1 MCALLSQISGD
12 VTPRNITKRT
22 PEYRA
27 YRGVINFDNMRDLFG
42 EDYEVIGGIYNE
54 LKDFYGHD
62 FLFWLQFGR
71 AEVHFDHFEVAENY
85 LTQSLAIRDVG
96 NFQAR
101 HNLGVLFLKRARF
114 DENAA
119 TADGDMKRGEE
130 LLREQI
136 AERGEIDAYP
146 YAALITHKY
155 RYLKARGSPKLAE
168 EIENLA
174 NLAAIGIK
182 KHPLE
187 EAMQEAYQEIKHA
200 YLMRAVPA
208 GPEESQPQQ
217 GTSAQ

>member
-1 MCALLSQISGD
+1 
-12 VTPRNITKRT
+12 
-22 PEYRA
+22 
-27 YRGVINFDNMRDLFG
+27 MRDLFG

-54 LKDFYGHD
+54 LKDFYSHD

-71 AEVHFDHFEVAENY
+71 SEVHFDHFEVAENY

-114 DENAA
+114 DENGA

-136 AERGEIDAYP
+136 VERGEIEAYP

-155 RYLKARGSPKLAE
+155 RYLKVRGSPKLAE

-174 NLAAIGIK
+174 NLGAIGIK
-182 KHPLE
+182 KHPLD
-187 EAMQEAYQEIKHA
+187 EAMQEAYQEIMRA
-200 YLMRAVPA
+200 YLMRAVPP
-208 GPEESQPQQ
+208 GPDESQPQQ
-217 GTSAQ
+217 STSAQ